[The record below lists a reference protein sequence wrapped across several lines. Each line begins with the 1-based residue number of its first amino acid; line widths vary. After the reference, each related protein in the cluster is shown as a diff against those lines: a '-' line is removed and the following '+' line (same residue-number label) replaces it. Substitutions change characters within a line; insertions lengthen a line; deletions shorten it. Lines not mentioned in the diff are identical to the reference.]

1 MGWKT
6 GFNMVRL
13 CVRTAGCTK
22 DNADSPWESSPTS
35 FAKRLRRLHI
45 SQYTHRIFARPNATG
60 YDAASHQPQYIG
72 RNEGANDYRLKGLFL
87 PVDDYGVDYYE
98 LRRLEKQHPGLD
110 RLPSMWKSAAAEAS
124 SPTRWTSRSKLGA
137 AFASSSSTPGT
148 SSSSSSKAKP
158 NEIS

>member
-22 DNADSPWESSPTS
+22 DNADSPWESCKTH

-45 SQYTHRIFARPNATG
+45 LQYTHRIFARPNATE
-60 YDAASHQPQYIG
+60 YDVASHQSQYG

-87 PVDDYGVDYYE
+87 PVDEEGVDYYV
-98 LRRLEKQHPGLD
+98 LRRLEKKHPGLL
-110 RLPSMWKSAAAEAS
+110 RLTSMWKSAAAEAS
-124 SPTRWTSRSKLGA
+124 SPTRWASRSKLGA
-137 AFASSSSTPGT
+137 AFCSSSSTPRP